1 MTACLTYSGY
11 HSSFAIV
18 ILVFILVFVFR
29 IREMLHGVRGV
40 GMGQGTGTNRL
51 FSKYPNCML
60 ENCQI
65 ILVN

>member
-1 MTACLTYSGY
+1 
-11 HSSFAIV
+11 
-18 ILVFILVFVFR
+18 
-29 IREMLHGVRGV
+29 VRGV